1 MGIAVGLGI
10 AIDRRHEFETAA
22 RLPQAARTT
31 GLPTFLWDDV
41 PQNGRVAGHESVAMR
56 FVLIAALASGLCGCA
71 TLSRGTTD
79 EVSVISDP
87 VGAEVTTSFGS
98 HCSTPCSLAV
108 ARDQVFSLT
117 IAKDGYE
124 AQKVDVVTR
133 LSGAGLAAAT
143 ENLVTAGLGATVDAA
158 TGATL
163 EHIPNPVN
171 VTLVKRLSAAAA
183 RKPRHAS

>member
-1 MGIAVGLGI
+1 
-10 AIDRRHEFETAA
+10 
-22 RLPQAARTT
+22 
-31 GLPTFLWDDV
+31 
-41 PQNGRVAGHESVAMR
+41 MR
-56 FVLIAALASGLCGCA
+56 FVLIGALVLSLGGCA

-87 VGAEVTTSFGS
+87 AGAQVTTSLGS
-98 HCSTPCSLAV
+98 HCTTPCSLAV
-108 ARDQVFSLT
+108 ARDQVFSLSVE
-117 IAKDGYE
+117 KDGYE
-124 AQKVDVVTR
+124 AQKVNVVTR

-143 ENLVTAGLGATVDAA
+143 ENVVTAGLGATVDAA

-171 VTLVKRLSAAAA
+171 VTLVKRLSASAA

>member
-1 MGIAVGLGI
+1 
-10 AIDRRHEFETAA
+10 
-22 RLPQAARTT
+22 
-31 GLPTFLWDDV
+31 
-41 PQNGRVAGHESVAMR
+41 MR

-87 VGAEVTTSFGS
+87 VGAQVTTSFGS
-98 HCSTPCSLAV
+98 HCTTPCSLAV

-117 IAKDGYE
+117 VVKDGY
-124 AQKVDVVTR
+124 APQKVDVVTR
-133 LSGAGLAAAT
+133 LSSAGLAAAT

-163 EHIPNPVN
+163 EHVPNPVN
-171 VTLVKRLSAAAA
+171 VTLVEHRSATSA
-183 RKPRHAS
+183 RKQRHAS